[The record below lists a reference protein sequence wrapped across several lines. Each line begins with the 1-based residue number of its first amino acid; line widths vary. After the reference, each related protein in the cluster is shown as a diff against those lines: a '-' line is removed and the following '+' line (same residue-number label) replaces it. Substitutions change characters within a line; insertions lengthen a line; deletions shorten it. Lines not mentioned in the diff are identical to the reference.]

1 MNGIS
6 VLIKNV
12 RMSLLAPFTFLPL
25 EDGKI
30 IEGENRSS
38 PDTESEGDLIL
49 DFTVLKIINNR
60 FLLFRI
66 YLVWGRSSMKQEY
79 AKTWVKF
86 TSFFS
91 QHIFLTDDYFWKAL
105 QPNFN
110 LLFRP
115 KIWVYFLAWVFLS
128 FGEKL
133 L

>member
-66 YLVWGRSSMKQEY
+66 YLV
-79 AKTWVKF
+79 
-86 TSFFS
+86 
-91 QHIFLTDDYFWKAL
+91 
-105 QPNFN
+105 
-110 LLFRP
+110 
-115 KIWVYFLAWVFLS
+115 
-128 FGEKL
+128 
-133 L
+133 